1 MTAVITLGGLSLN
14 KDLYLDG
21 IVNARNI
28 AVSKVRTLG
37 GAADV
42 RTMTQDGG
50 RPLSL
55 TTLSDPLQGI
65 FCQSQVDAI
74 KVMETAGLGITL
86 TYRDSGDFLVLIIGT
101 NFVQFNQR
109 EPIGPNKKYIGGIQL
124 TEV

>member
-1 MTAVITLGGLSLN
+1 MIIITLGGLSLN

-21 IVNARNI
+21 LVNAKNI
-28 AVSKVRTLG
+28 SVSKVRTLG
-37 GAADV
+37 GVSDT

-50 RPLSL
+50 RPLLL

-74 KVMETAGLGITL
+74 KAMETAGVGITL
-86 TYRDSGDFLVLIIGT
+86 TYRDSGDFLVLIVGT
-101 NFVQFNQR
+101 NFRQFNQR
-109 EPIGPNKKYIGGIQL
+109 EPIGPNKKYTGSIQL

>member
-1 MTAVITLGGLSLN
+1 MTTITLGGLSLN

-21 IVNARNI
+21 IVNAKNI

-37 GAADV
+37 GVADT

-50 RPLSL
+50 RSLLL

-65 FCQSQVDAI
+65 FCQNQVDSI
-74 KVMETAGLGITL
+74 KEMETAGIGVTL
-86 TYRDSGDFLVLIIGT
+86 TYRDSGDFLVLITGT
-101 NFVQFNQR
+101 NFTQFNQR
-109 EPIGPNKKYIGGIQL
+109 EPLGPNKKYTGGIQL